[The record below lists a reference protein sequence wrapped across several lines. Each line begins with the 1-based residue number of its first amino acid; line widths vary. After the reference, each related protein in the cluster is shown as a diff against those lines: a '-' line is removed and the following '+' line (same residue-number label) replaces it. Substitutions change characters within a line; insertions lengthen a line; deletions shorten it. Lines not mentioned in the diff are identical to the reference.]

1 MAHRVEAKLLSSTAD
16 RHGSNPGVDRNI
28 AVHGTLVLVDDDLGG
43 RVARDHIAHFEGL
56 AAAQQVLANTLVKPG
71 KSGVRGLLVLL
82 LVCADKEVEVLDAV
96 GGRGGVFLEKRD
108 LEKGLPLQK
117 PITK

>member
-1 MAHRVEAKLLSSTAD
+1 M
-16 RHGSNPGVDRNI
+16 
-28 AVHGTLVLVDDDLGG
+28 
-43 RVARDHIAHFEGL
+43 
-56 AAAQQVLANTLVKPG
+56 LANTLVKPG

-117 PITK
+117 PIPSDAKESKTSDKHATGSTNKSEQSGSQEKKEEKAPQKELCGV

>member
-1 MAHRVEAKLLSSTAD
+1 MAHRVKAKLLRGAAD
-16 RHGSNPGVDRNI
+16 RHRCDTSVEIHRALG
-28 AVHGTLVLVDDDLGG
+28 ALVLVDDDLGG